1 MVMLPLP
8 MTPWQRHKQ
17 RWGKGCGSDLCKKAN
32 RVVLARGSLPCDVL
46 FVGEAPG
53 KGENLSGV
61 PFCGPAG
68 QLLDQMIAKA
78 VAQIPFT
85 FALTN
90 LTGCIPLNS
99 DGAKVHE
106 PEACDVE
113 QCSERLLDMIDNV
126 ARPRVIIAVG
136 RAAEKWLDPKYAGTL
151 RPREKVPITH
161 IDHPAAI
168 LRQPVAMM
176 GYLLQKAVV
185 TIVTVAE
192 EVGKTG

>member
-1 MVMLPLP
+1 MIPVP

-17 RWGKGCGSDLCKKAN
+17 RWGKGCGSELCGKAN
-32 RVVLARGSLPCDVL
+32 RIVLARGSLPCDVL

-78 VAQIPFT
+78 VAQVPFT

-113 QCSERLLDMIDNV
+113 QCSERLLDLIDNV
-126 ARPRVIIAVG
+126 ACPRAIIAVG
-136 RAAEKWLDPKYAGTL
+136 RAAEKWLDPRYHHSIK
-151 RPREKVPITH
+151 PRVRVPIAH
-161 IDHPAAI
+161 IDHPAAV
-168 LRQPVAMM
+168 LRANVAQQ
-176 GYLLQKAVV
+176 GYMLQRAVV
-185 TIVTVAE
+185 TVVNTVE
-192 EVGKTG
+192 ELIDSG